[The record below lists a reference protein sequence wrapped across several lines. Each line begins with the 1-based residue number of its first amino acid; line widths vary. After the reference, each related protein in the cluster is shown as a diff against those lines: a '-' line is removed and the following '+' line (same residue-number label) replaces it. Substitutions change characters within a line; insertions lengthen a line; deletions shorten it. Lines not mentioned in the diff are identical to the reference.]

1 MEFRTISSTR
11 PKHRPGSRAFTL
23 LEFLIAM
30 ALGGGIGTVI
40 VALTMYTGID
50 FACLANYADLD
61 CSTLNAMDLVTR
73 ELRAANGVT
82 ALSTNS
88 ITFNTDT
95 GIPVTY
101 SYSSASRTFTRTQGG
116 TSTVILRECDALQFS
131 SYQRTPI

>member
-11 PKHRPGSRAFTL
+11 PEHKPGCRSFTL
-23 LEFLIAM
+23 LDFIIAM
-30 ALGGGIGTVI
+30 VLGGGIVTVI

-82 ALSTNS
+82 ALSANS
-88 ITFNTDT
+88 ITFSTDT
-95 GIPVTY
+95 GVPVTY
-101 SYSSASRTFTRTQGG
+101 S
-116 TSTVILRECDALQFS
+116 
-131 SYQRTPI
+131 